1 MILQNLNGFYY
12 EFLNYLKELDF
23 NKFKTKTPIT
33 AQNYKSL
40 DRNKDD
46 SKVELPDSD
55 LLEISKYIKI
65 LSQPKYKKFL
75 DKIEIPNRPE
85 KPANLEENSPEL
97 EEYNQKLQEADL
109 TIRLMVYIKE
119 LVNISLTYS
128 NHDTRNYYT
137 YLCTLILLSYVR
149 KRPGEK
155 VSIHFRF
162 KSPKGIILKSAKN
175 IILNSTFE
183 RNPET
188 GKDTLKFKPMSDTF
202 GAKII
207 SSKGYNPYASK
218 DPEISKLIDIR
229 NKYAQK
235 AQRYE
240 LFQEELEN
248 SISTCTNEQFFN
260 TYTDLL
266 KDIIKLIDPREKN
279 LIESLTSKISE
290 IEGIMEDLD
299 ATSDLSSPIEKSI
312 LKTYDFEN
320 MLSNFKNRLRSPLA
334 LAGLKKTLNKIF
346 NSNSKGASID
356 DIIENSTLKKFNVS
370 VFQIEDKHT
379 SSGHEAVH
387 FDIITPFGTFEFQAQ
402 DESQYI
408 SDQIGETNA
417 HMLMDNKEV
426 PFFKIPRTYASIS
439 PDENIEDFILDE
451 DSNSY
456 FKKSEIQNYKD
467 LVELYTA
474 KKGKILFN
482 TNTRLCRNKFVSI
495 FIQLSF
501 SCIRN
506 SY

>member
-1 MILQNLNGFYY
+1 MIRFNGIYY
-12 EFLNYLKELDF
+12 EFLDYLRELDF
-23 NKFKTKTPIT
+23 NQFKTKTPIT
-33 AQNYKSL
+33 AQNYKSIEK
-40 DRNKDD
+40 NKDN
-46 SKVELPDSD
+46 SKIKLSD
-55 LLEISKYIKI
+55 EALLKISKYIQI
-65 LSQPKYKKFL
+65 LSQPKYKSFL

-85 KPANLEENSPEL
+85 KPANLKENSQEL
-97 EEYNQKLQEADL
+97 EEYNKKLQKSDM

-155 VSIHFRF
+155 VSIHFKF
-162 KSPKGIILKSAKN
+162 KYSKSIILKKTKN
-175 IILNSTFE
+175 IILNGTFE

-188 GKDTLKFKPMSDTF
+188 GKDTLIFNPISDAF

-229 NKYAQK
+229 NMYAQK

-240 LFQEELEN
+240 LFQEELDN
-248 SISTCTNEQFFN
+248 PISTCTNEQFFN
-260 TYTDLL
+260 SYMDLL
-266 KDIIKLIDPREKN
+266 NDIIQLIDPREEN
-279 LIESLTSKISE
+279 LINSLMSKISE
-290 IEGIMEDLD
+290 IESIMEDLD
-299 ATSDLSSPIEKSI
+299 ATSDLSSPVDKSI
-312 LKTYDFEN
+312 FKTYDFEA
-320 MLSNFKNRLRSPLA
+320 MLSNLKNRLRSPLT
-334 LAGLKKTLNKIF
+334 LAGLRKTLNKIF

-356 DIIENSTLKKFNVS
+356 DIIENSTLKKFNIS

-379 SSGHEAVH
+379 SSGHEAIH
-387 FDIITPFGTFEFQAQ
+387 FDILTPFGTFEFQAQ

-426 PFFKIPRTYASIS
+426 PFFKIPRTYTSIS
-439 PDENIEDFILDE
+439 TNENIEDFIFDE

-482 TNTRLCRNKFVSI
+482 TNTRLCRN
-495 FIQLSF
+495 
-501 SCIRN
+501 
-506 SY
+506 